1 MATPRHQLI
10 DPGCPMHYHIVT
22 RCVHRS
28 WLCELDRLA
37 RKDYRHR
44 KDRLE
49 QRMWHLAQ
57 YFVVAIDAFV
67 IMSNHFHL
75 VVFFKKWG
83 QSDR

>member
-1 MATPRHQLI
+1 
-10 DPGCPMHYHIVT
+10 
-22 RCVHRS
+22 
-28 WLCELDRLA
+28 
-37 RKDYRHR
+37 
-44 KDRLE
+44 
-49 QRMWHLAQ
+49 MWHLAQ